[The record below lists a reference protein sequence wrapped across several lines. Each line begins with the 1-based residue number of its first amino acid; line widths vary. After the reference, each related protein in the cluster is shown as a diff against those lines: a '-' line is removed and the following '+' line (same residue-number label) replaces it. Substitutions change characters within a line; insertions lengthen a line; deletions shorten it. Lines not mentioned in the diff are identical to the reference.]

1 MQIIVWIMLPIFL
14 FILVMY
20 CIQRGREKKI
30 GLIGVILIMIFASP
44 FFGYFIVESLAN
56 HKRPCKWCGNKDNE
70 ADFCGLCG
78 KNEAGELKPSFHAS

>member
-1 MQIIVWIMLPIFL
+1 
-14 FILVMY
+14 
-20 CIQRGREKKI
+20 
-30 GLIGVILIMIFASP
+30 MIFATP

-78 KNEAGELKPSFHAS
+78 KNEAGEFKQSFNAS